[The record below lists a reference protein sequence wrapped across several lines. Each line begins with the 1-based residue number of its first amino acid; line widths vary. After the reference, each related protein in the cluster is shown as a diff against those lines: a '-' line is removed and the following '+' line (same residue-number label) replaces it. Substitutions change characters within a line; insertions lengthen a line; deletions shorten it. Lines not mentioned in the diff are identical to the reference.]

1 MKTDKTRSILPG
13 LISTSGAFLVG
24 VLVACAPVHANSPAP
39 ATVTAHASGDPAMK
53 LGNFSVS
60 LAVKDLAASREFYE
74 KLGFKM
80 VSGDPAKN
88 WIVLQSETTKIG
100 LFQGMFPRN
109 MLTFNP
115 GWDSNKA
122 TLADFED
129 VRDLQKTVKSRGLTP
144 EPAADE
150 STTGPAHFVLTDPD
164 GNPILIDQHVA
175 SPKK

>member
-1 MKTDKTRSILPG
+1 MR
-13 LISTSGAFLVG
+13 
-24 VLVACAPVHANSPAP
+24 
-39 ATVTAHASGDPAMK
+39 

-60 LAVKDLAASREFYE
+60 LAVKDIAASRAFYE

-80 VSGDPAKN
+80 VSGDQSKN
-88 WIVLQSETTKIG
+88 WVVLQNDTTKIG

-122 TLADFED
+122 TLPDFED
-129 VRDLQKTVKSRGLTP
+129 VRDLQKTLKARGLIP
-144 EPAADE
+144 NPAADE
-150 STTGPAHFVLTDPD
+150 STTGPAYLMLTDPD
-164 GNPILIDQHVA
+164 GNPILIDQHVP